1 MMTHLTTLKTLPLLD
16 LSQLD
21 GDARRRRAFLDDL
34 RAAARDVGFFY
45 LRGHGVD
52 SALNARLQQGARQFS
67 RCRRPTNW
75 RCRWCIRR
83 TFAVTTGRRRS

>member
-1 MMTHLTTLKTLPLLD
+1 MMTHLTTQKTLLLLLD

-21 GDARRRRAFLDDL
+21 GDACQRRAFLDDL

-52 SALNARLQQGARQFS
+52 GALNARLQHA
-67 RCRRPTNW
+67 
-75 RCRWCIRR
+75 
-83 TFAVTTGRRRS
+83 ARRRNSRAGSLTGASSSISALNARR

>member
-34 RAAARDVGFFY
+34 RAAARDVGFSICAGTAWTV
-45 LRGHGVD
+45 R
-52 SALNARLQQGARQFS
+52 
-67 RCRRPTNW
+67 
-75 RCRWCIRR
+75 
-83 TFAVTTGRRRS
+83 

>member
-21 GDARRRRAFLDDL
+21 GDARRRRALTIC
-34 RAAARDVGFFY
+34 ARRPATSVFY

>member
-34 RAAARDVGFFY
+34 RAAAATSVFY

-52 SALNARLQQGARQFS
+52 SALNARLQQGARQFFVLP
-67 RCRRPTNW
+67 RPTNW